1 MFSKAE
7 NIRISENLLEQGQ
20 LSISVLP
27 VPIEEVHWEETLKAL
42 SLKAQLEG
50 FHEKDKTSAIVDAE
64 ASMIQLVDYLLPV
77 QSGLQLM
84 HRLDEH
90 LDENNE

>member
-1 MFSKAE
+1 MLSKAE
-7 NIRISENLLEQGQ
+7 NVRISENLLEQGQ

-27 VPIEEVHWEETLKAL
+27 VSIKEVHWEETLKAL
-42 SLKAQLEG
+42 GLKAQLEG

-64 ASMIQLVDYLLPV
+64 ASVIQLIDYLLPV

-84 HRLDEH
+84 HRLNEH
-90 LDENNE
+90 LDEKNE